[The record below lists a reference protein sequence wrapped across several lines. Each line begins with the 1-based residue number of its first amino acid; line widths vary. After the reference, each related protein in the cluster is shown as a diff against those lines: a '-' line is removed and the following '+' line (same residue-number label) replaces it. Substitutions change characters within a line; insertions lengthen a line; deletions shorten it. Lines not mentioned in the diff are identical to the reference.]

1 MSKQMNNLVEKE
13 ETIKLKVKSKILERI
28 LK

>member
-1 MSKQMNNLVEKE
+1 MSKKMNNLVEKD
-13 ETIKLKVKSKILERI
+13 ETIKLKVKSKIFERI